1 MHALC
6 NVLYAYCECSDN
18 QFYALF
24 VPVLVDE

>member
-6 NVLYAYCECSDN
+6 NVLYVCCECFDN

-24 VPVLVDE
+24 APVLVDE